1 MQSPRLLADALLLL
15 AASLAHAVPPQADSQ
30 VPGVYRM
37 QLGEFQVTALSDG
50 TVTIPLDE
58 LLTHTTPGH
67 VHQVLAR
74 DFLKPRAET
83 SINAYLVHTG
93 TSLVLIDTGAG
104 GLFGPTGGDLVA
116 SLKLAGYT
124 PADIDT
130 VLLTHIHRDHSGGLT
145 VDGKPVF
152 PNATVWVD
160 RHEAA
165 HWLDQSR
172 HGAAVDHGGFDE
184 AMASLKPYLDSGRVK
199 TFDAPA
205 QVVPGIRAEAARG
218 HTPGHSL
225 FVAES
230 HRQRLVFWGDL
241 LHAANVQVAEPQITI
256 KFDLD
261 SPAAARQRKVWF
273 ADAARRGDLV
283 AAAHI
288 SFPGI
293 GRLQTAPRGGYRWV
307 PLNYSTA
314 LKKP

>member
-1 MQSPRLLADALLLL
+1 MKLMTLLAASLL
-15 AASLAHAVPPQADSQ
+15 AASLANAAPPQASTQ

-37 QLGEFQVTALSDG
+37 ALGGFQISALSDG

-58 LLTHTTPGH
+58 LLTHTTPAH
-67 VHQVLAR
+67 VRKVLAR
-74 DFLKPRAET
+74 DFLKPRTET
-83 SINAYLVHTG
+83 SINAFLVHTG
-93 TSLVLIDTGAG
+93 SNLVLVDTGAG

-116 SLKLAGYT
+116 SLKVAGYA
-124 PADIDT
+124 PEDIDT

-145 VDGKPVF
+145 VGGRAVF
-152 PNATVWVD
+152 PNATIWVD

-165 HWLDQSR
+165 HWLD
-172 HGAAVDHGGFDE
+172 AARGDRAAAADHGGFDE
-184 AMASLKPYLDSGRVK
+184 AAASLKPYLDSGRVK

-230 HRQRLVFWGDL
+230 RGQRMMFWGDL
-241 LHAANVQVAEPQITI
+241 LHAANVQIAEPQVTI

-261 SPAAARQRKVWF
+261 SPAAAKQRHAWF

-293 GRLQTAPRGGYRWV
+293 GRLQAAARGYRWV
-307 PLNYSTA
+307 PVNYSTA
-314 LKKP
+314 VQQP